1 MIDIDRGQQ
10 TKISSI
16 NFIGNDNIRASRLKD
31 VIASEEDKF
40 WKVLTRNTN
49 LNENL
54 IKLDQRLLSNY
65 YKSLGF
71 YDVKVSSNLAQL
83 DLTGNAKLIYS
94 IDEGTRYTI
103 NKISTNVD
111 KVYDKELFFPLNK
124 TFKKYI
130 GEYYSPFS
138 IKKILEE
145 LDDLIDINNLQF
157 AEHNVEEIIEGDNIS
172 VVLNIFEGEKI
183 LVERINIK
191 GNSITNENVIR
202 GELILDEG
210 DPFTELNLQ
219 KSISEIRARN
229 IFKKVEYTTE
239 TGSKKNLKVINIEV
253 EERPTGEISAGAG
266 IGTSGGTFA
275 FTVKENNWLGQGK
288 SVAFDIDASS
298 ETLAGSISYNDP
310 NYDFLGNS
318 VFYSISSINNDK
330 PNQGYENALIVGRAS
345 TSFEQYR
352 NVDVQLGLSASHDDL
367 RTQDTASAALKKQ
380 KGTYNEIT
388 GDYGF
393 TFDERNR
400 TFMPTSGSII
410 SFSQSLPFYAD
421 KSFISNTLAASG
433 YKSFGEDIVGAT
445 KLYLSSID
453 GLSDDDVRLSKRLG
467 ISNKRLRGF
476 ERGKVGPVDGEDHV
490 GGNRV
495 AALNFEANLPNA
507 LPEDTNVDLSL
518 FLDFANIWGV
528 DYDPT
533 LDDSSK
539 LRSSTGVMA
548 NWMSPIGP
556 MSFVISQNL
565 SKASTDVTESFNF
578 NLGTTF

>member
-1 MIDIDRGQQ
+1 
-10 TKISSI
+10 
-16 NFIGNDNIRASRLKD
+16 
-31 VIASEEDKF
+31 
-40 WKVLTRNTN
+40 
-49 LNENL
+49 
-54 IKLDQRLLSNY
+54 
-65 YKSLGF
+65 
-71 YDVKVSSNLAQL
+71 
-83 DLTGNAKLIYS
+83 
-94 IDEGTRYTI
+94 
-103 NKISTNVD
+103 
-111 KVYDKELFFPLNK
+111 
-124 TFKKYI
+124 
-130 GEYYSPFS
+130 
-138 IKKILEE
+138 
-145 LDDLIDINNLQF
+145 
-157 AEHNVEEIIEGDNIS
+157 
-172 VVLNIFEGEKI
+172 
-183 LVERINIK
+183 
-191 GNSITNENVIR
+191 
-202 GELILDEG
+202 
-210 DPFTELNLQ
+210 
-219 KSISEIRARN
+219 
-229 IFKKVEYTTE
+229 
-239 TGSKKNLKVINIEV
+239 
-253 EERPTGEISAGAG
+253 
-266 IGTSGGTFA
+266 
-275 FTVKENNWLGQGK
+275 
-288 SVAFDIDASS
+288 
-298 ETLAGSISYNDP
+298 
-310 NYDFLGNS
+310 
-318 VFYSISSINNDK
+318 
-330 PNQGYENALIVGRAS
+330 
-345 TSFEQYR
+345 
-352 NVDVQLGLSASHDDL
+352 
-367 RTQDTASAALKKQ
+367 
-380 KGTYNEIT
+380 
-388 GDYGF
+388 
-393 TFDERNR
+393 
-400 TFMPTSGSII
+400 MPTSGSII